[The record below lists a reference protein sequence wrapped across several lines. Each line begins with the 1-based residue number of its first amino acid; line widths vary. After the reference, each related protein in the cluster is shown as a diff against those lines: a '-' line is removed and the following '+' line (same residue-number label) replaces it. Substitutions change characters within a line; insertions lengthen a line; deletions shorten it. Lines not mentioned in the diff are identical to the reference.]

1 MSKGVTREMAV
12 RAQEQLDKQSKLVE
26 RLRGK
31 VDQMDRELRE
41 ARIELHNEEEIL
53 SYYQAHPALRESNEM
68 INGASTL
75 FSEEDLSIQDRV
87 EVSK

>member
-41 ARIELHNEEEIL
+41 ARIELNNESEIL
-53 SYYQAHPALRESNEM
+53 DYYKAHPALRNENEM
-68 INGASTL
+68 VNGSSTL
-75 FSEEDLSIQDRV
+75 FGEEDLSIQDRV